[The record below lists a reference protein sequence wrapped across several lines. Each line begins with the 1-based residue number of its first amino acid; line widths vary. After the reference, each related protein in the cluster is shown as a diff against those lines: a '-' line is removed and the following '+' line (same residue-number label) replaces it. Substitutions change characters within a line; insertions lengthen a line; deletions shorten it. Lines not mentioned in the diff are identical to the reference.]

1 MRTTSGIVISTCMTV
16 WYFLRNTH
24 KHIVHLVLSYLF
36 WVFWNWHNGIRQSG
50 RQNISI
56 FTVQSHRYMIS
67 GWMCLSCCVLS
78 MCCNQ
83 STALQ
88 TEDLGGGMPCCKTVF
103 FKLEDLCC
111 FRCFL
116 WSCNYFL
123 TSIEPDCPFVS
134 AVQQRRQ
141 KMAWT
146 LVSR

>member
-1 MRTTSGIVISTCMTV
+1 MVSVKVEDGI
-16 WYFLRNTH
+16 
-24 KHIVHLVLSYLF
+24 YLF
-36 WVFWNWHNGIRQSG
+36 LLCDVIDIYDKWLDVSFLLCPLYVLQSE
-50 RQNISI
+50 
-56 FTVQSHRYMIS
+56 H
-67 GWMCLSCCVLS
+67 CV
-78 MCCNQ
+78 
-83 STALQ
+83 Q

-116 WSCNYFL
+116 WSCNYFF